1 MAERRYVIE
10 YGEGLHSRV
19 GRAPD
24 REPGDFLTKA
34 QAAERIIAEMDAAIW
49 QAKDSRRR
57 AVRLLAA
64 ERKKAAPSSTGT
76 APASRNALSGGESE

>member
-1 MAERRYVIE
+1 MSDRRYVVE
-10 YGEGLHSRV
+10 YGDDLQRRI

-24 REPGDFLTKA
+24 REPGDFLTKV

-49 QAKDSRRR
+49 NAKDSRRR

-64 ERKKAAPSSTGT
+64 ARKKSAAIS
-76 APASRNALSGGESE
+76 NGGDHG